1 MPLPSL
7 VDAGFDP
14 APSIKRFAEVSIAAD
29 SQVPSSATAVGVP
42 VPSQGRVPARV
53 GVDRR
58 TLAAAGF
65 DGSLGSSLL
74 VPRSDGPTI
83 VALGVGDPTDLEPA
97 GLRDIAAAFARATER
112 HRRIAMTFDGLTEL
126 PAETDTAA
134 IVEGILLARYRYDQ
148 LRRSRATPLE
158 AVTIVGPARLHGELD
173 AGIARGRIT
182 ATAAALARDLAN
194 GPPAHVTARRIA
206 DVAVRVAAA
215 AGLDAEVFDRDA
227 LVEMGCGG
235 VLGVNAGS
243 ARATVRRA
251 AALPTRSVPRPLDR
265 PSRAR
270 RKGHHLRRRRHQPQ
284 AERRD
289 ARGDEARHVRCR
301 GDPRRRCRPCA
312 TWVARRR

>member
-112 HRRIAMTFDGLTEL
+112 HRRIAMTFDGLTSC
-126 PAETDTAA
+126 PPRPT
-134 IVEGILLARYRYDQ
+134 R
-148 LRRSRATPLE
+148 RRSSRASSSRAIGT
-158 AVTIVGPARLHGELD
+158 TSCD
-173 AGIARGRIT
+173 
-182 ATAAALARDLAN
+182 AAAR
-194 GPPAHVTARRIA
+194 PRWRR
-206 DVAVRVAAA
+206 
-215 AGLDAEVFDRDA
+215 
-227 LVEMGCGG
+227 
-235 VLGVNAGS
+235 
-243 ARATVRRA
+243 
-251 AALPTRSVPRPLDR
+251 
-265 PSRAR
+265 
-270 RKGHHLRRRRHQPQ
+270 
-284 AERRD
+284 
-289 ARGDEARHVRCR
+289 
-301 GDPRRRCRPCA
+301 
-312 TWVARRR
+312 